1 MGMVATSSH
10 PRGNR
15 TFASNPRTATTIQKT
30 LRCFGL
36 SWGRVWSMQISD
48 GEASAGCCEGR
59 FASALPSHPS
69 AGVEWDHEAFSATD
83 RGSGS
88 STLVRGRQYPG
99 EWRGEYRVSL
109 W

>member
-48 GEASAGCCEGR
+48 GEASAV
-59 FASALPSHPS
+59 PSHPS